1 MDNSNKDNK
10 FEEVKTLKEEQYV
23 PKNLYLRLSRRNSAK
38 CFIIYYFFILAI
50 MIVFG
55 ALFLHSVYLTRNYI
69 VNGDVFW
76 EKTFKNP
83 KMLRIQSFSA
93 FTGVFL
99 ICVGV
104 FSIMNN
110 ILVIGHIYAGGLKR
124 RLQYA
129 SFVFLF
135 FQIIVFLYSFV
146 TIIMFTN
153 LIVLYPIFFVFSFF
167 NILNSFIY
175 FLLVRRCVIR
185 ENLFMLS
192 IRRMESHKEEFRQEY
207 LSKNNLKEIIP
218 GS

>member
-1 MDNSNKDNK
+1 MDNSNRESK
-10 FEEVKTLKEEQYV
+10 VTALKEEQYV
-23 PKNLYLRLSRRNSAK
+23 PKNLYLRLSRRHSAK
-38 CFIIYYFFILAI
+38 YFIIFYFFLLVVMIIL
-50 MIVFG
+50 G

-76 EKTFKNP
+76 EKPFQNP

-135 FQIIVFLYSFV
+135 FQVIVFLYAFV
-146 TIIMFTN
+146 TLIMFTN
-153 LIVLYPIFFVFSFF
+153 LIVLYPIFFTFSFF
-167 NILNSFIY
+167 NVLNSVIY